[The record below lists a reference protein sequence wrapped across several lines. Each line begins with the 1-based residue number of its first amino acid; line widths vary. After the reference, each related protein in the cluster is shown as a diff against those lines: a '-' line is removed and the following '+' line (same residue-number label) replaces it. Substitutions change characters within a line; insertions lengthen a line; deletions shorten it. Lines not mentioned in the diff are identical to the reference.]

1 MKTFETG
8 IQRKKR
14 MLLTET
20 LEEVIDVPRE
30 YWEVM
35 RSKKDSEV
43 MIRQIFIYLL
53 HKYIG
58 YNNQMIADI
67 CGLKNHTSTL
77 RNVRVA
83 EVWVGS
89 PDKYPYQNEII
100 SKVVELYEQR
110 NS

>member
-1 MKTFETG
+1 MTTFETE

-14 MLLTET
+14 ILLTET

-35 RSKKDSEV
+35 RNKNYTEV

-58 YNNQMIADI
+58 YNDQMIADI
-67 CGLKNHTSTL
+67 CGFKNHTSTL

-100 SKVVELYEQR
+100 RNVVELYEQR